1 MFSSGQSPL
10 RGLSVLDL
18 TSVIAGPYCTT
29 MLAYLGAYVAKLE
42 RPMGDDLRTIGVYQ
56 GREEHQG
63 ALLSSRLRN
72 SRLRSTR

>member
-1 MFSSGQSPL
+1 
-10 RGLSVLDL
+10 
-18 TSVIAGPYCTT
+18 

-63 ALLSSRLRN
+63 ALLSGHWEILG
-72 SRLRSTR
+72 